1 MRRLAERAAQAA
13 LCHRPAGAPAGA
25 VAATEP
31 PPGRADQGLGLLWR
45 RRLQLPALLLLE
57 VASPFWL
64 LIQQALL
71 VAHPIVAPWAGDR
84 LLRWAGGLEDGEA
97 LEEARRRLAG

>member
-1 MRRLAERAAQAA
+1 MAERAAQ
-13 LCHRPAGAPAGA
+13 RPPGQWPGGATAGA
-25 VAATEP
+25 VPAAE
-31 PPGRADQGLGLLWR
+31 LR
-45 RRLQLPALLLLE
+45 RRGLHLPALLLLE

-71 VAHPIVAPWAGDR
+71 VAHPIAAPWAGDR
-84 LLRWAGGLEDGEA
+84 LLRWAGRLEDGEA